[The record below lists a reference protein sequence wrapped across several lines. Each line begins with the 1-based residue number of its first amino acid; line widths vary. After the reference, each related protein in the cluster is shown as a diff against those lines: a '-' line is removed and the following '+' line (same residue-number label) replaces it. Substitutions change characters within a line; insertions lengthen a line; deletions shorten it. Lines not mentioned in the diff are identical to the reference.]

1 MKFDPV
7 ICRTLILIRIFMT
20 IIMEKTVWMTF
31 VYLRMEK
38 EIAKSVFAVISLIT
52 IKVITYE
59 TGIST
64 MYVVHFGT
72 HNNATKPRQ
81 KLSDDDITFGDV

>member
-1 MKFDPV
+1 
-7 ICRTLILIRIFMT
+7 
-20 IIMEKTVWMTF
+20 MTF
-31 VYLRMEK
+31 ILQEIV
-38 EIAKSVFAVISLIT
+38 IAKSVFAVISLIT

-64 MYVVHFGT
+64 MYVVHFST

-81 KLSDDDITFGDV
+81 KLSDDDITF